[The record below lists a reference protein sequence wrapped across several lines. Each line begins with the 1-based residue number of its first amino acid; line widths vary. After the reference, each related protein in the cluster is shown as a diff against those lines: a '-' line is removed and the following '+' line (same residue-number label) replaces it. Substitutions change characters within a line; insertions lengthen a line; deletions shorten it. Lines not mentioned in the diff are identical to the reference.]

1 MKKKRR
7 YLALGIQGG
16 VKVNRIELSKSISY
30 MIKEI
35 FGDLGLAEAEI
46 RLVKLEVHKNVAI
59 LRCNKDQ
66 VDKVRFAMLFL
77 KKIGVNSVIIS
88 IIEVSGTIK
97 GLKGK
102 TSIW

>member
-1 MKKKRR
+1 
-7 YLALGIQGG
+7 
-16 VKVNRIELSKSISY
+16 

-88 IIEVSGTIK
+88 IIKVSGTIK

>member
-1 MKKKRR
+1 
-7 YLALGIQGG
+7 
-16 VKVNRIELSKSISY
+16 

-77 KKIGVNSVIIS
+77 KKIGVNSVIVS
-88 IIEVSGTIK
+88 IIKVSGTIK

-102 TSIW
+102 ISIW